1 MTGDCAALVL
11 GEQPVTPEDVV
22 AVAAGRPV
30 ELGATA
36 RQAMT
41 RSREVLERALDR
53 GDAIYGVTRGVG
65 ALKTVAVKDDEQEPF
80 NRALL
85 ISHRVGHGDLA
96 PPQFA
101 RAAMVARAAGLA
113 LGRAGVRPCVAE
125 TLCAALNAGLAPRLH
140 MIGSVGQADLSQMA
154 EIGLALTG
162 ETIAPEVLR
171 AAGVEP
177 LVPGPREAHALLNSN
192 AYTVGTA
199 CLALARARRALGALE
214 RAAALS
220 CEAVLA
226 NPDALHP
233 EIFAARPYPGDEV
246 ARAHLTALLAG
257 GTLAERRRAPRNL
270 QDALCFKGLPQTH
283 GAAHGALA
291 HLHAQLSIEL
301 RSSGDSA
308 FVVVAEDRAIS
319 TGGHEIAPVALA
331 LDHARLALAGV
342 VTIAAE

>member
-101 RAAMVARAAGLA
+101 RAAMVACA
-113 LGRAGVRPCVAE
+113 AE

-171 AAGVEP
+171 AAG
-177 LVPGPREAHALLNSN
+177 
-192 AYTVGTA
+192 
-199 CLALARARRALGALE
+199 
-214 RAAALS
+214 
-220 CEAVLA
+220 
-226 NPDALHP
+226 
-233 EIFAARPYPGDEV
+233 
-246 ARAHLTALLAG
+246 
-257 GTLAERRRAPRNL
+257 
-270 QDALCFKGLPQTH
+270 
-283 GAAHGALA
+283 
-291 HLHAQLSIEL
+291 
-301 RSSGDSA
+301 
-308 FVVVAEDRAIS
+308 
-319 TGGHEIAPVALA
+319 
-331 LDHARLALAGV
+331 
-342 VTIAAE
+342 